1 MNAPEPAPEPEDG
14 RGLGRGLVLG
24 SSIAPMAQRVAV
36 IGIGNVLTGDDA
48 IGPHVVRVVEAR
60 YALPADVQVI
70 DAGTPG
76 YDLTAFL
83 VGLDAAVL
91 VDAVKAKAA
100 PGELRVYEKTE
111 LLSRKPVLA
120 VSPHEPGVR
129 EALLNADFM
138 GVAPPVVRLVGVQ
151 PASTETGIGLS
162 PEVRAAIP
170 AAVERVAAEL
180 RALGVAVA
188 ERVPPREPDLW
199 WEKRPLAGA

>member
-1 MNAPEPAPEPEDG
+1 MA
-14 RGLGRGLVLG
+14 R
-24 SSIAPMAQRVAV
+24 IAI

-48 IGPHVVRVVEAR
+48 VGPHVVRVLEAR
-60 YALPADVQVI
+60 YALPDDVQVI

-83 VGLDAAVL
+83 VGLEAAVL
-91 VDAVKAKAA
+91 VDAVRAKGA
-100 PGELRVYEKTE
+100 PGELRVYDKAE
-111 LLSRKPVLA
+111 LLSKKPVLA

-138 GVAPPVVRLVGVQ
+138 GVTPALVRLVGVI
-151 PASTETGIGLS
+151 PARTETGIGLS

-180 RALGVAVA
+180 RALGVPVD
-188 ERVPPREPDLW
+188 ERRPPREPDLW
-199 WEKRPLAGA
+199 WERKPGAP

>member
-1 MNAPEPAPEPEDG
+1 MKI
-14 RGLGRGLVLG
+14 
-24 SSIAPMAQRVAV
+24 SV

-48 IGPHVVRVVEAR
+48 VGPHVVRVVEAR
-60 YALPADVQVI
+60 FALPEGVQAI

-83 VGLDAAVL
+83 VDLDAAIL
-91 VDAVKAKAA
+91 VDAVKAKGA
-100 PGELRVYEKTE
+100 PGELRVYEKAE
-111 LLSRKPVLA
+111 LLAKRPILA
-120 VSPHEPGVR
+120 MSPHEPGVR

-138 GVAPPVVRLVGVQ
+138 GVTPPVVRLVGLV
-151 PASTETGIGLS
+151 PARTETGIGLS

-180 RALGVAVA
+180 RALGVALE

-199 WEKRPLAGA
+199 WEKRPGP

>member
-1 MNAPEPAPEPEDG
+1 MVETIPSPCHGGDG
-14 RGLGRGLVLG
+14 IFVFGASREGDRLARGT
-24 SSIAPMAQRVAV
+24 V

-48 IGPHVVRVVEAR
+48 IGPHVVRLVEAR
-60 YALPADVQVI
+60 YALPDGVQVI

-83 VGLDAAVL
+83 VGADAAIL

-100 PGELRVYEKTE
+100 PGELRVYEKAE
-111 LLSRKPVLA
+111 LLSRKPILA

-138 GVAPPVVRLVGVQ
+138 GVTPPVVRLVGVV
-151 PASTETGIGLS
+151 PARTDTGIGLS

-180 RALGVAVA
+180 RALGVAVE
-188 ERVPPREPDLW
+188 ERVPAREPDLW
-199 WEKRPLAGA
+199 WE